1 VTQPATITEADVR
14 AALNALREDAAAVGR
29 RPSVLALARRLGLAN
44 TTLRR
49 RFPAICI
56 ELATGPA
63 GTGEAAHTAVD
74 NTTVTSLRRENARLR
89 RDNENLA
96 ANLEVAIANIQ
107 RLTLQAHNLREA
119 LEHARGVT
127 RLPRQPR

>member
-1 VTQPATITEADVR
+1 VTQPFIITEADVHT
-14 AALNALREDAAAVGR
+14 AMNALREDAAATGR

-49 RFPAICI
+49 RFPAVCA
-56 ELATGPA
+56 ELATGPP
-63 GTGEAAHTAVD
+63 GTGKAERTAFD
-74 NTTVTSLRRENARLR
+74 NTTMTSLRRENAQLR

-107 RLTLQAHNLREA
+107 RLTMQAHDLRQA

-127 RLPRQPR
+127 RLPRRI

>member
-1 VTQPATITEADVR
+1 MTQPSTITEAGVR
-14 AALNALREDAAAVGR
+14 TALNELREDAATGGVR
-29 RPSVLALARRLGLAN
+29 LSVLALARRLGLPN

-49 RFPAICI
+49 RFPAICA

-63 GTGEAAHTAVD
+63 APGQAAYAAGNTAL
-74 NTTVTSLRRENARLR
+74 TSLRQENVRLR

-96 ANLEVAIANIQ
+96 ANLEVAISNIQ
-107 RLTLQAHNLREA
+107 RLTLQAHNLAEA

-127 RLPRQPR
+127 RLPRRSH

>member
-1 VTQPATITEADVR
+1 MTQPSTKTEADVR
-14 AALNALREDAAAVGR
+14 SALNALREEASATGR
-29 RPSVLALARRLGLAN
+29 RPSVLALARRLGMAN

-56 ELATGPA
+56 ELATNPA
-63 GTGEAAHTAVD
+63 TGQAAHTAVD
-74 NTTVTSLRRENARLR
+74 GTTLTSLRQENARLR

-107 RLTLQAHNLREA
+107 RLTLQTHDLTEA
-119 LEHARGVT
+119 LEHARGVV
-127 RLPRQPR
+127 RLPRRI

>member
-1 VTQPATITEADVR
+1 MTKPLTITEADMR
-14 AALNALREDAAAVGR
+14 TALNALREAAAATGR
-29 RPSVLALARRLGLAN
+29 RPSVLALAQRLGLPN

-49 RFPAICI
+49 RFPAICA

-63 GTGEAAHTAVD
+63 ATGQAAHTAD
-74 NTTVTSLRRENARLR
+74 DTTLTSLRQENARLR

-107 RLTLQAHNLREA
+107 RLTLQTHSLTEA

-127 RLPRQPR
+127 RLPRQSH

>member
-1 VTQPATITEADVR
+1 VTQPSTTTEADVR
-14 AALNALREDAAAVGR
+14 TALNALREDAAATRR
-29 RPSVLALARRLGLAN
+29 RPSVLALAQRLGLAN

-56 ELATGPA
+56 ELATSPA
-63 GTGEAAHTAVD
+63 AADQAAHTTID
-74 NTTVTSLRRENARLR
+74 TTSLTGLRQENARLR
-89 RDNENLA
+89 RDNESLA

-107 RLTLQAHNLREA
+107 RLTLQTHNLTEA

-127 RLPRQPR
+127 HLPRRI